1 MCDCMM
7 CDYISIKDSWKLVLY
22 NFSFVI
28 EESLCVSINNTIM
41 DFSCLWIDILQ
52 YRIGRDFEVR
62 DDAEAAAEGG
72 IFRIWQGHCGM

>member
-28 EESLCVSINNTIM
+28 FLNILISI
-41 DFSCLWIDILQ
+41 
-52 YRIGRDFEVR
+52 Y
-62 DDAEAAAEGG
+62 
-72 IFRIWQGHCGM
+72 